1 MKIFNILL
9 QKAVRDNSSL
19 RIVLKCKIIII
30 LIRFIVLHVKKSPYC
45 LKFYNVKAE
54 LGKAGNFMFYVLLIT
69 LATQTQL
76 GAYLLLT
83 NICKWLKRDCM
94 MRLFTVYLFS
104 KTHQMNG

>member
-76 GAYLLLT
+76 GAYLLY
-83 NICKWLKRDCM
+83 C
-94 MRLFTVYLFS
+94 
-104 KTHQMNG
+104 